1 MSGKNKTSDESKPG
15 LDDLI
20 SLEEAAE
27 LSGFSTGHLRHLARK
42 GDLWATKITGH
53 WVTTRVAIETYL
65 TRERRPG
72 PKTKKGS

>member
-1 MSGKNKTSDESKPG
+1 MPDENKTNDEALPG

-27 LSGFSTGHLRHLARK
+27 LSEFSTGHLRHLARK
-42 GDLWATKITGH
+42 GDLWAIKLTGN
-53 WVTTRVAIETYL
+53 WLTTREALEAYL
-65 TRERRPG
+65 ARERRPG